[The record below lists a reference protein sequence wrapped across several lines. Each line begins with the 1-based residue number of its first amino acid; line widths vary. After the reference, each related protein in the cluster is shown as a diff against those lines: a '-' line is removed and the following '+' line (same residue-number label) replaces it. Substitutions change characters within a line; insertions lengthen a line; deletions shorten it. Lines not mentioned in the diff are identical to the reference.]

1 LRVNNQFTSIGH
13 SVLHDCERGRGMIS
27 RHGSFDRASIFRDM
41 IRRII
46 PIRSRSRAGRVL
58 VHAHIYKNAGTSV
71 DRLLEESFGRRWAAL
86 EQNGRGEWLRSN
98 DLAVFIRDHLD
109 IVAVSSHSTFL
120 IWPNLI
126 PEALPIVFLR
136 HPIDRA
142 LSVYDF
148 ARRDPTQPDHI
159 HARDGSFRDY
169 VMWALRSQDGGAV
182 VRNYQVTHL
191 SEAPIRAGNVWHA
204 RPTPCDLRY
213 ARSLLE
219 SWPSVGLVRRFRESM
234 AQFQNAYVPFLPAL
248 KLRDVR
254 HNESVTRFAT
264 EQDAISYAHEALGT
278 AVFDDLCAAND
289 LDLDLYGFA
298 ARLCD
303 TRIKASVAADTPSG
317 LDSLPS

>member
-1 LRVNNQFTSIGH
+1 
-13 SVLHDCERGRGMIS
+13 MIF
-27 RHGSFDRASIFRDM
+27 RHGSRDRTSIFNEM
-41 IRRII
+41 VRRII
-46 PIRSRSRAGRVL
+46 PSRSRSRARRIL

-86 EQNGRGEWLRSN
+86 EQNGRGEWLRSD
-98 DLAVFIRDHLD
+98 DLAAFVRNHPD

-120 IWPNLI
+120 TWPNLI

-169 VMWALRSQDGGAV
+169 VTWALRSRDGGAV

-191 SEAPIRAGNVWHA
+191 SEAPIRAGNVWYA
-204 RPTPCDLRY
+204 RPTPCDLRH
-213 ARSLLE
+213 ARSLLA
-219 SWPSVGLVRRFRESM
+219 SWPSVGVVRRFGESI
-234 AQFQNAYVPFLPAL
+234 AQFQDAYLPFLPAL
-248 KLRDVR
+248 KLRDVH
-254 HNESVTRFAT
+254 HNEAATGFAT
-264 EQDAISYAHEALGT
+264 EQDAISYAQEALGT
-278 AVFDDLCAAND
+278 SLFDDLCEAND

-298 ARLCD
+298 AGLCD
-303 TRIKASVAADTPSG
+303 TRIKAVDTSSG
-317 LDSLPS
+317 LGSLLS